1 MDLAPKFYPIY
12 VFEDAIGRSMQWLW
26 QEAGSTKMTAS
37 FLAVLPEG
45 TNAIL
50 VLATPG
56 SQGAVKQLF
65 DCFCKVDDHV
75 PPIVVMLFGPHDGAD
90 RCTAVLSAQAA
101 LLNAGAAD
109 VLIKPDGA
117 DLKIGLSMAA
127 LRVGSKLASEDVLE
141 RHIFHQN
148 ERIRK
153 LQLTLWKQVRT
164 SLPDFPQVQFECPE
178 ELGPGD
184 QIGPLMLQRVV
195 GAGAAGKVYFATNE
209 RAKRIEAVKAVPK
222 ASLDTLQEVRDV
234 LHEASVLRMLKHDN
248 IVKCFGFIH
257 ATNFL
262 VIRMEPAGG
271 RNLFRYMCDNGGRC
285 AVDRARSLGSQIA
298 QAVNHC
304 HERGVAH
311 ADLKPENVMVSK
323 DGLHAK
329 LVDFGMAVDACGP
342 RTDLRGTMP
351 FIAPEIL
358 SEAPYT
364 PAPVDVW
371 ALGVLILEMLCGT
384 GKLNRMM
391 LWPQKISPEPQHH
404 GELARFFPNQPESRA
419 RVICTALEA
428 DDVCPSCSIVS
439 VLRGA
444 LDVDPASRLTVA
456 QLAHSEWL
464 SGEDMLP
471 RVGCA

>member
-1 MDLAPKFYPIY
+1 
-12 VFEDAIGRSMQWLW
+12 V
-26 QEAGSTKMTAS
+26 T
-37 FLAVLPEG
+37 
-45 TNAIL
+45 
-50 VLATPG
+50 
-56 SQGAVKQLF
+56 
-65 DCFCKVDDHV
+65 
-75 PPIVVMLFGPHDGAD
+75 
-90 RCTAVLSAQAA
+90 
-101 LLNAGAAD
+101 
-109 VLIKPDGA
+109 
-117 DLKIGLSMAA
+117 
-127 LRVGSKLASEDVLE
+127 
-141 RHIFHQN
+141 
-148 ERIRK
+148 
-153 LQLTLWKQVRT
+153 
-164 SLPDFPQVQFECPE
+164 
-178 ELGPGD
+178 
-184 QIGPLMLQRVV
+184 
-195 GAGAAGKVYFATNE
+195 
-209 RAKRIEAVKAVPK
+209 
-222 ASLDTLQEVRDV
+222 
-234 LHEASVLRMLKHDN
+234 
-248 IVKCFGFIH
+248 CFGFIH

-262 VIRMEPAGG
+262 LIRMEPAGG

-285 AVDRARSLGSQIA
+285 TVDRARSLGSQIA

-323 DGLHAK
+323 DCLHAK

-391 LWPQKISPEPQHH
+391 LWPKNVSPKPQRHC
-404 GELARFFPNQPESRA
+404 ELACFFPNQPESRA

-428 DDVCPSCSIVS
+428 DDVYPSCSIVS

-444 LDVDPASRLTVA
+444 LDVDPASRLTAA

-464 SGEDMLP
+464 SGGDMIP
-471 RVGCA
+471 PVGKV